1 MAFSYTEI
9 VSDTA
14 PIHLSAL
21 LILDED
27 VPFYTMPSLTFKTE
41 KGVEI
46 ETWDNDEYLVE
57 FYGNL
62 KTNQW
67 DKIDLSDSE
76 IDQRFIR
83 LYYDEIIELFELAQK
98 LKMLCLT

>member
-1 MAFSYTEI
+1 MAFAYTEI

-14 PIHLSAL
+14 PIQISAL
-21 LILDED
+21 LILDDD
-27 VPFYTMPSLTFKTE
+27 VPFYTMPSITFKTE

-57 FYGNL
+57 FYNHL
-62 KTNQW
+62 KDNRL

-83 LYYDEIIELFELAQK
+83 LYYDEIIELFELAEK
-98 LKMLCLT
+98 AKIICLT

>member
-1 MAFSYTEI
+1 MAFAYTEI
-9 VSDTA
+9 VSDTS

-27 VPFYTMPSLTFKTE
+27 VPYYTMPSITFKTE

-46 ETWDNDEYLVE
+46 ESWDNDGYLVE
-57 FYGNL
+57 FYHSL
-62 KTNQW
+62 KSNQW

-76 IDQRFIR
+76 IDRRFIR
-83 LYYDEIIELFELAQK
+83 LYCDEIIELFELAQK
-98 LKMLCLT
+98 TKMLCLT

>member
-1 MAFSYTEI
+1 MAFAYTEI
-9 VSDTA
+9 VSDTS

-27 VPFYTMPSLTFKTE
+27 VPFYTMPSITFKTE

-46 ETWDNDEYLVE
+46 ESWDNDEYLVE
-57 FYGNL
+57 FYHHL
-62 KTNQW
+62 KDNQW
-67 DKIDLSDSE
+67 NKIDFSDSE